1 MEAKENRIDA
11 SPATR
16 WRRPCMRV
24 TVWLSIDQGKL
35 LGEHRGVEAGG
46 RRGEEAMTSP
56 EGLSYPKAKHRSER
70 RWTRR
75 SATVPQRQIYQ
86 LRKKGRRCKT
96 TNSRVMSLAAPW
108 YRSGET
114 SVESSIL
121 CSHGGSALVAKGAE
135 KVENVETNFK
145 YQDRAEGQRLRNF
158 IRPVSTGFSS
168 R

>member
-1 MEAKENRIDA
+1 
-11 SPATR
+11 
-16 WRRPCMRV
+16 MRV
-24 TVWLSIDQGKL
+24 AVWLSIDQGKL
-35 LGEHRGVEAGG
+35 LGEHKSVEAGG
-46 RRGEEAMTSP
+46 RK
-56 EGLSYPKAKHRSER
+56 GLSYPKAKHRSER

-86 LRKKGRRCKT
+86 LRKKGRRCKA
-96 TNSRVMSLAAPW
+96 TNSRAMSSAAPW

-145 YQDRAEGQRLRNF
+145 YQDKAEAKELHKTGVDRLLIKIAESEELRVNAG
-158 IRPVSTGFSS
+158 VLDQETK
-168 R
+168 